1 MLNFL
6 KILLIL
12 SLVVNHI
19 FGSDTIENA
28 KDKVRVH
35 EIISKTMR
43 FENYLTKDIHY
54 EFWNIVDKHI
64 KMNSNELKQLKVIA
78 TVNTVDYMRYF
89 YEDMLIS
96 LEGHSLYKSLDREK
110 IENYL
115 LKNNLTSEWRIESND
130 QMIEKAIKGIHLI
143 DKEGNKFLFTKEVIY
158 QALSRIDSI
167 KKRIDILF
175 TR

>member
-1 MLNFL
+1 MGIC
-6 KILLIL
+6 KWLI
-12 SLVVNHI
+12 SI
-19 FGSDTIENA
+19 FFINSYSNEIVDNA
-28 KDKVRVH
+28 KDKARVH

-64 KMNSNELKQLKVIA
+64 KMNNSELKKLREIA
-78 TVNTVDYMRYF
+78 TVSTVEYMRYF

-115 LKNNLTSEWRIESND
+115 LKNNLTSEWRIKTND
-130 QMIEKAIKGIHLI
+130 QMIEKAIKGIPLVH
-143 DKEGNKFLFTKEVIY
+143 KEGNKFLFTKEVIY

-167 KKRIDILF
+167 KKRVDNLF
-175 TR
+175 TK